1 MPDVDP
7 PQKSLVDQALPPRSR
22 LLQAMLIVLS
32 KHGYRGATIT
42 EVVSIS
48 KVSKRTFYENFA
60 DKEACFLEIYSA
72 TVRGLDPV
80 LRGETEFRNGWAD
93 RNQPWVTKNM
103 GCTPSNPVLP
113 P

>member
-7 PQKSLVDQALPPRSR
+7 PQASGVDQALPPRSR

-42 EVVSIS
+42 EVVSIA

-80 LRGETEFRNGWAD
+80 LRGETESRIGWRD
-93 RNQPWVTKNM
+93 SIEQSVTKYM
-103 GCTPSNPVLP
+103 HVL
-113 P
+113 